1 MPKSEFDT
9 DGHLPVCIC
18 VCGHLSVWDI
28 CLCGTSRLCV
38 CVSVHMRMCG
48 HLSVHTCVWTSVCM
62 RVCGHL
68 SVYTCVWTSVC
79 MRVCGHL
86 SVYTCVWTS
95 VCMRV
100 CGHRSVMCVR
110 ATVHVSVCVLCVYAC
125 AWTCVSRA
133 CGHVRASVCHYNFE
147 MLMCTMFI
155 LTIIVQF
162 EMDIQYIMIWKV
174 WYRVCAIAS

>member
-1 MPKSEFDT
+1 M
-9 DGHLPVCIC
+9 
-18 VCGHLSVWDI
+18 
-28 CLCGTSRLCV
+28 CV
-38 CVSVHMRMCG
+38 CVSVH
-48 HLSVHTCVWTSVCM
+48 M

-86 SVYTCVWTS
+86 SVYVCVDICLYACVWTS
-95 VCMRV
+95 TCHVCTCDCACVRLCVV
-100 CGHRSVMCVR
+100 CLCVCVDMCVR
-110 ATVHVSVCVLCVYAC
+110 ECM
-125 AWTCVSRA
+125 

-147 MLMCTMFI
+147 MLMCTIYI

-174 WYRVCAIAS
+174 WYRGCAIAS

>member
-1 MPKSEFDT
+1 MPKSELDT

-28 CLCGTSRLCV
+28 CLCV
-38 CVSVHMRMCG
+38 CVSVH
-48 HLSVHTCVWTSVCM
+48 M

-86 SVYTCVWTS
+86 SVYVCVDICLYACVWTS
-95 VCMRV
+95 TCHVCTCDCACVRLCVV
-100 CGHRSVMCVR
+100 CLCVCVDMCVR
-110 ATVHVSVCVLCVYAC
+110 ECVD
-125 AWTCVSRA
+125 
-133 CGHVRASVCHYNFE
+133 GHVRASVCHYNFE
-147 MLMCTMFI
+147 MLMCTIFI

-162 EMDIQYIMIWKV
+162 EMDILYIMIWKV
-174 WYRVCAIAS
+174 WYRGCAIAS

>member
-28 CLCGTSRLCV
+28 CLCVCV
-38 CVSVHMRMCG
+38 CAYA
-48 HLSVHTCVWTSVCM
+48 CVWTSVCVYVCVDICLYACVWTSV

-68 SVYTCVWTSVC
+68 SVCVCVDIDLSCVYVRLCMCPSVC
-79 MRVCGHL
+79 CVFIRVRGH
-86 SVYTCVWTS
+86 
-95 VCMRV
+95 VCPRV
-100 CGHRSVMCVR
+100 
-110 ATVHVSVCVLCVYAC
+110 
-125 AWTCVSRA
+125 

-147 MLMCTMFI
+147 MLMCTIFI

-174 WYRVCAIAS
+174 WYRGCAIAS